1 MGSFFGSFSVV
12 LFFPIKVAKG
22 LAHISGGGGS
32 LVCGPQRLIFVCG
45 FEAFLKLGFFL
56 QECA

>member
-22 LAHISGGGGS
+22 LAHISGVGGGGIPGLWPS
-32 LVCGPQRLIFVCG
+32 ETDLCLWF
-45 FEAFLKLGFFL
+45 
-56 QECA
+56 